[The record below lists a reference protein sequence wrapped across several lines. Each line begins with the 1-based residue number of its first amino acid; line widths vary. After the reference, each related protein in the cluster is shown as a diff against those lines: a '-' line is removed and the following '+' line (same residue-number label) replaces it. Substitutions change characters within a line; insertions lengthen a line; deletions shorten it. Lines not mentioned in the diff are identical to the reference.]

1 MTKLIHTYSLQ
12 AFPTEKILKE
22 FNPVRGMRFSGRIE
36 LAPNDREALRES
48 ALNRHLDRKSWLG
61 TRVVPDVVPV
71 FRLIA
76 EKMGYDLPA
85 LLEGKGETG
94 KPTDTWTVYA
104 DEGQTPMLVRWT
116 IGEAQLVLSIVVG
129 DENFSP
135 DLAVLLL
142 ADDKAMSLL
151 GDIGDALRALEEEF
165 VPQRQVDVAEG
176 GLLTRYLSGGSF
188 WCDFS
193 IRCRIHA
200 DPDQPLSPERMADLI
215 ALRNSA
221 QVIIEEGSGGVTDRG
236 GMMIRNTK
244 SRASAMFYAP
254 HEHPSK
260 EFLSILHSW
269 SVYDMEREM
278 EKAFGAYFAWQRE
291 LKEGVAPDV
300 SAWEETPTIDLEL
313 AERQARLELIIHEF
327 TEDPRFE
334 RGPGRIFH
342 AFPYRRPSLGKGFK
356 RCPANVLRGTGPDL
370 KMKGGHVTH
379 SSDLLDLLV
388 EALCTL
394 PEQYPGKGRY
404 RAKVKV
410 DGFVEAPVIAD
421 GYRDS
426 KPSKTQFTDITNPFY
441 ASHHGVPV
449 RVDKSV
455 AVWRRGCDEEALAA
469 DFFYAPETKDLHVA
483 NLYRVKVPKN

>member
-12 AFPTEKILKE
+12 AFPTEKYLKE
-22 FNPVRGMRFSGRIE
+22 FQPVRGMRFSGRIDLDPKDQE
-36 LAPNDREALRES
+36 VLRES
-48 ALNRHLDRKSWLG
+48 SLSRHLDRRSWLG
-61 TRVVPDVVPV
+61 TRIVPDVVPV

-76 EKMGYDLPA
+76 EKMGYDLPS

-104 DEGQTPMLVRWT
+104 DEGQTPMLIRWT
-116 IGEAQLVLSIVVG
+116 IGDAQLMLSIFVG
-129 DENFSP
+129 SENFCP
-135 DLAVLLL
+135 ELTVLLL
-142 ADDKAMSLL
+142 ADDKAKRLL
-151 GDIGDALRALEEEF
+151 GDIGDALGALEEEF

-200 DPDQPLSPERMADLI
+200 DPEQPLSPERMADLI

-221 QVIIEEGSGGVTDRG
+221 QVIIEEGSGGVADRG

-244 SRASAMFYAP
+244 SRAAAIFSAP
-254 HEHPSK
+254 HEHPSQ

-278 EKAFGAYFAWQRE
+278 EKAFGAHFARQRE
-291 LKEGVAPDV
+291 VKEGVVTDASDDDG
-300 SAWEETPTIDLEL
+300 TPTVDLEL
-313 AERQARLELIIHEF
+313 AERQAHLALIVHEF
-327 TEDPRFE
+327 TEELRSE
-334 RGPGRIFH
+334 NGPSRIFH
-342 AFPYRRPSLGKGFK
+342 AFANRQPTIGRGFK

-379 SSDLLDLLV
+379 SSDLLELLV
-388 EALCTL
+388 DALCTL

-410 DGFVEAPVIAD
+410 GGFIEAPVIAD

-426 KPSKTQFTDITNPFY
+426 KPSQTQFTDITNPFY

-455 AVWRRGCDEEALAA
+455 AVWRRGCDKEALAA

-483 NLYRVKVPKN
+483 NLYRVKVPKD

>member
-12 AFPTEKILKE
+12 AFPTEKYLKE
-22 FNPVRGMRFSGRIE
+22 FQPVRGMRFSGRIDLDPKDQE
-36 LAPNDREALRES
+36 VLRES
-48 ALNRHLDRKSWLG
+48 SLSRHLDRRSWLG

-76 EKMGYDLPA
+76 EKMGYDLPS

-104 DEGQTPMLVRWT
+104 DEGQVPMLIRWT
-116 IGEAQLVLSIVVG
+116 VGEAQLMLGIFVG
-129 DENFSP
+129 NENFQP
-135 DLAVLLL
+135 ELTVLLL
-142 ADDKAMSLL
+142 ADDKAKRLL
-151 GDIGDALRALEEEF
+151 GDIGDALGALEEEF

-221 QVIIEEGSGGVTDRG
+221 QVIIEEGNGGVADRG

-254 HEHPSK
+254 REHPSQ

-278 EKAFGAYFAWQRE
+278 EKAFGAHFAWQRE
-291 LKEGVAPDV
+291 VKEGVATDA
-300 SAWEETPTIDLEL
+300 SAEDETPTVDLEL
-313 AERQARLELIIHEF
+313 AERQAHLALIVQEF
-327 TEDPRFE
+327 TEELRSE
-334 RGPGRIFH
+334 NGPGRIFH
-342 AFPYRRPSLGKGFK
+342 TFANRQPTLGRGFK

-394 PEQYPGKGRY
+394 PQQYPGKGRY
-404 RAKVKV
+404 QAKVKV
-410 DGFVEAPVIAD
+410 GGFIEAPVIAD
-421 GYRDS
+421 GYRDT
-426 KPSKTQFTDITNPFY
+426 KPSQTQFTDITNPFY